1 MTPVAIVRPRD
12 VGATPTLAVMPK
24 GFAAVSYPP
33 ASQRPLALSS
43 LAPPAVEP
51 LQLKGTTLTLTA
63 SSTIEAVAVKGPG
76 RVRSRRRPVSSP
88 SR

>member
-12 VGATPTLAVMPK
+12 VGATATLAVMPK

-43 LAPPAVEP
+43 LAPPAIEP

-63 SSTIEAVAVKGPG
+63 SSTHRGRRGHGPG
-76 RVRSRRRPVSSP
+76 GFVPAARPVSSP